1 MSTVKQGTVLIVDDD
16 VDVLDAAKLY
26 LKRHFAAVDLTKD
39 PKTIPDLMGV
49 QNYDVILLDMNFTKD
64 VSSGK
69 EGFYWLDQ
77 ILEIDP
83 SSVVVMIT
91 AYGDVELAVR
101 AIKEGATD
109 FVVKPWENKKLLATM
124 LSAMKLRAS
133 RLESEKLRSWQKQVN
148 ADIANQYQNIIGQ
161 SPPMIRLYQTIQQ
174 VAKTDANV
182 LILGENGTGKELI
195 ARAIHRN
202 SKRAQEVFVNVDL
215 GALSENLFESEI
227 FGHVKGAFT
236 DAKEDR
242 PGRFEIATG
251 GTIFLDEIG
260 NLSLPMQAKLL
271 TVLQN
276 KNVTRV
282 GSNKVI
288 PVDVRQIFATNRP
301 LYQMVKEETFRQDL
315 LYRINTIEIQ
325 VPALRERVED
335 IPLLAE
341 YFLQHYVKKYQK
353 SIRSL
358 SEAAIK
364 RMKKYPWPGN
374 VRELQHV
381 MERAVIMN
389 KGLTL
394 QSEDLFLHNRQ
405 PSELEEEGESVI
417 ISNFN
422 LEHIE
427 KIMIQ
432 KILKKYHGSVTQA
445 SKELGLTRTSLYRRM
460 EKYGLKEF

>member
-1 MSTVKQGTVLIVDDD
+1 MNQSKQGRILVVDDD
-16 VDVLDAAKLY
+16 QDVLDAAKLY
-26 LKRHFAAVDLTKD
+26 LKRHFAQVDTVNIPD
-39 PKTIPDLMGV
+39 SIPDLLRD
-49 QNYDVILLDMNFTKD
+49 QTYDVILLDMNFTKD

-69 EGFYWLDQ
+69 EGFFWLDK

-83 SSVVVMIT
+83 SAVVVMIT

-109 FVVKPWENKKLLATM
+109 FTVKPWENKKLHATL
-124 LSAMKLRAS
+124 LSAMRLRAS
-133 RLESEKLRSWQKQVN
+133 RLESEKLRSWQRQLS
-148 ADIANQYQNIIGQ
+148 ADIDTKYQDIIGQ
-161 SPPMIRLYQTIQQ
+161 SEPMIKLYKSIQQ

-202 SKRAQEVFVNVDL
+202 SKRASEVFVNVDL
-215 GALSENLFESEI
+215 GALTETLFESEL

-236 DAKEDR
+236 DAREDR
-242 PGRFEIATG
+242 PGRFEIASG

-276 KNVTRV
+276 KEVVRV
-282 GSNKVI
+282 GSNKII
-288 PVDVRQIFATNRP
+288 PVDVRQIFATNMN
-301 LYQMVKEETFRQDL
+301 LHQMVREQKFRQDL
-315 LYRINTIEIQ
+315 LYRINTVEIQ
-325 VPALRERVED
+325 VPPLRDRIPD

-353 SIRSL
+353 KIRSL
-358 SEAAIK
+358 SEPAIK
-364 RMKKYPWPGN
+364 RMQKYYWPGN

-389 KGLTL
+389 QGLTL
-394 QSEDLFLHNRQ
+394 NAEDLFIKTQQAADVDDSDGL
-405 PSELEEEGESVI
+405 VI
-417 ISNFN
+417 SSFN
-422 LEHIE
+422 LEHVE
-427 KIMIQ
+427 RLVIQ
-432 KILKKYHGSVTQA
+432 RILKKYHGSVTQA
-445 SKELGLTRTSLYRRM
+445 AKELGLTRTSLYRRM
-460 EKYGLKEF
+460 EKYGL

>member
-1 MSTVKQGTVLIVDDD
+1 MTQSKQGKILVVDDD
-16 VDVLDAAKLY
+16 LDVLSAARLY
-26 LKRHFAAVDLTKD
+26 LKRHFEQVNTVNTPDSL
-39 PKTIPDLMGV
+39 PDLLRD
-49 QNYDVILLDMNFTKD
+49 QSYDVILLDMNFTKD

-69 EGFYWLDQ
+69 EGFFWLDK

-83 SSVVVMIT
+83 SAVVVMIT

-109 FVVKPWENKKLLATM
+109 FTVKPWENKKLLATL
-124 LSAMKLRAS
+124 LSALKLRES
-133 RLESEKLRSWQKQVN
+133 RLESDKLRSWQRQVS
-148 ADIANQYQNIIGQ
+148 ADLDNKYQDIIGQ
-161 SPPMIRLYQTIQQ
+161 SEPMLQLYRSIQQ

-202 SKRAQEVFVNVDL
+202 SKRHSEVFVNVDL
-215 GALSENLFESEI
+215 GALSENLFESEL
-227 FGHVKGAFT
+227 FGHVRGAFT

-242 PGRFEIATG
+242 AGRFEIASG

-271 TVLQN
+271 TTLQN
-276 KNVTRV
+276 KEVTRL

-288 PVDVRQIFATNRP
+288 PVDVRQIFATNRD
-301 LYQMVKEETFRQDL
+301 LHEMVSKQTFRQDL

-325 VPALRERVED
+325 VPPLRERGED

-341 YFLQHYVKKYQK
+341 YFLQHFVKKYQK
-353 SIRSL
+353 KIRSL
-358 SEAAIK
+358 SEAALK
-364 RMKKYPWPGN
+364 RMQKYHWPGN

-389 KGLTL
+389 KGYTL
-394 QSEDLFLHNRQ
+394 NAEDLFINTRKS
-405 PSELEEEGESVI
+405 SEIESDDGLQ

-422 LEHIE
+422 LEHVE
-427 KIMIQ
+427 RLVIQ

-445 SKELGLTRTSLYRRM
+445 ANELGLTRTSLYRRM
-460 EKYGLKEF
+460 EKYDL